1 MNNNIQVTPDVIRSR
16 VEQIRTDS
24 PWMEEY
30 EIEAIIC
37 TELGIDPS
45 TTPDKYVILEAAL
58 RSSREPS
65 ATGTSTAPGKQ
76 YSAITE
82 DMTGKFG
89 AYEAVNKGASQRKDI
104 ATRALYTL
112 TENAAANDR
121 SSAVLEKARVSISR
135 NIKHEVG
142 QVSFTLILYQVLS
155 LVISFMVVAVYG
167 IFSYSSIS
175 GFRLS
180 DIDSFITS
188 PRNMA
193 ILQAGMLLLCLA
205 VPFVLYVLTHKLPV
219 HEMIPLHKLR
229 QGEFMP
235 MFWVGLGVLTLDGC
249 LVNYVN
255 RILGLDY
262 SSGSALTPVRGA
274 FYSFDAIA
282 LGSTAFEII
291 LTVICLGIVPALIE
305 TFVFNGVILQV
316 LRRRGGD
323 NFALL
328 ISSLL
333 FALTTTNFVEMLGAF
348 ISCMLLGYLVIYS
361 GSLIPATAARLAERM
376 LFVVVTQLGFNLTGD
391 VSTIH
396 YIDCML
402 TIVLLVIAVLSA
414 RTMLRRFPEMFVLKK
429 SDPCL
434 TLSQKVKMSLTRLPV
449 VVLIIICLLFS
460 IVQLIPLDTLP
471 DYADVLING

>member
-65 ATGTSTAPGKQ
+65 TQSSVAPGKQ

-112 TENAAANDR
+112 TENAAANER
-121 SSAVLEKARVSISR
+121 SSAVLDKARVSISR
-135 NIKHEVG
+135 NIKHEVS
-142 QVSFTLILYQVLS
+142 QVAFTLMLYMGLGV
-155 LVISFMVVAVYG
+155 VISFLVVAVYAL
-167 IFSYSSIS
+167 FSYSSIT
-175 GFRLS
+175 GFRIS
-180 DIDSFITS
+180 DIDSFVTS

-193 ILQAGMLLLCLA
+193 ILQAGMMLMCLA
-205 VPFVLYVLTHKLPV
+205 VPFVIYVLTHKLPV

-255 RILGLDY
+255 RIFDLDS
-262 SSGSALTPVRGA
+262 SSGTALTPVRGA
-274 FYSFDAIA
+274 FYSFDAISF
-282 LGSTAFEII
+282 GSTAFEII
-291 LTVICLGIVPALIE
+291 LTVLCLGIIPALIE

-323 NFALL
+323 SFALL
-328 ISSLL
+328 ISSML
-333 FALTTTNFVEMLGAF
+333 FALTTTNFVEMLGSF
-348 ISCMLLGYLVIYS
+348 VSCMMLGYLVIYS
-361 GSLIPATAARLAERM
+361 GSLVPATAARLAERM
-376 LFVVVTQLGFNLTGD
+376 LFVSITQLGFSISGD
-391 VSTIH
+391 ISTVH
-396 YIDCML
+396 YIDCGI
-402 TIVLLVIAVLSA
+402 TIVLLIIAVLAA
-414 RTMLRRFPEMFVLKK
+414 RTMLLRFPEMFVLKK

-434 TLSQKVKMSLTRLPV
+434 TLSQKVKMSVTRLPV
-449 VVLIIICLLFS
+449 ILLIVICLLFS
-460 IVQLIPLDTLP
+460 IVQLIPLSSLP
-471 DYADVLING
+471 NYADTIFNG